1 MAETKEIFR
10 TKVEP
15 IMNQVR
21 AELQERQTDELREH
35 TFSLRGLMA
44 GMAGPDGGMTAMAA
58 HNDTLRHTGE
68 WNSKTTEDYI
78 ELVKTE
84 LMRQHIEVTPD
95 MERLM
100 IDKMVKDRIPQSS
113 IDYVMRKAATHT
125 VFGISQES
133 NKSPLQ
139 VEIEARAEVAYQPS
153 KTEQAVAWGL
163 GTGADFLASGGI
175 GGGWKAAGMFFG
187 SDLVWNTLTK
197 GCETTHNEIPTE
209 VERQENEGETIP
221 LVIAPECREE
231 YLKEREQK
239 GKSYEVVPASQ
250 IPTVGEETMTEPTE
264 ERHRQQPG
272 QTNANGW
279 NGLMQSFG
287 LDGFADIGRN
297 MGYVLAMLPDV
308 IVGLFTG
315 KTRSLNM
322 DNSLLPLASIM
333 AGMFVR
339 NPILKMLLIGIGGA
353 NLINKG
359 GHEVLERTQDE
370 SAAHSRTSYKP
381 YDDEPLNSRISNPI
395 LQGHCLIAHID
406 NVPCTIQLPDKVVDA
421 YQAGALPINT
431 LANAIL
437 AKSDRMRQMASEQ
450 YEENSQETITRNRG
464 IQ

>member
-1 MAETKEIFR
+1 MADTKKIFR

-15 IMNQVR
+15 IMNRVQ

-35 TFSLRGLMA
+35 TFSFRGLMA

-58 HNDTLRHTGE
+58 HNDTLHHTGE

-78 ELVKTE
+78 EMVKTE
-84 LMRQHIEVTPD
+84 LACQHIEVTPE

-125 VFGISQES
+125 VFGINQEL

-139 VEIEARAEVAYQPS
+139 VEIEARAEAAYQPS
-153 KTEQAVAWGL
+153 KTEKAVAWGL
-163 GTGADFLASGGI
+163 GTGAAFLASGGI
-175 GGGWKAAGMFFG
+175 GGGWKAAGIFFG

-197 GCETTHNEIPTE
+197 DEGTALNEIPTE
-209 VERQENEGETIP
+209 VEPQANETDPIP
-221 LVIAPECREE
+221 LVIAPEYREE
-231 YLKEREQK
+231 YLKEQEQK
-239 GKSYEVVPASQ
+239 ERNDEAVPDGRL
-250 IPTVGEETMTEPTE
+250 PTSSEETIAELTE

-279 NGLMQSFG
+279 NGMMQSFG

-308 IVGLFTG
+308 VVGLFTG

-353 NLINKG
+353 NLINKA
-359 GHEVLERTQDE
+359 GHGVLERTQNE
-370 SAAHSRTSYKP
+370 SAAPSRIPYKS

-437 AKSDRMRQMASEQ
+437 AKSDRMRQMASQ
-450 YEENSQETITRNRG
+450 RYEEDSQETITRNRG